1 MSQFGLAFLGTPEVR
16 HAGHLLTF
24 RSRKALG
31 ILIYLVAA
39 GGKHSREKLTALF
52 WPESD
57 ENAGRASL
65 RTTLTYLRN
74 TQPEPIDAQ
83 HFIIER
89 DTIGFDYTSAFDLDL
104 RTLEAAFLLTRTG
117 TGEPEGIQGRGTFP
131 RPSERDERHH
141 LLSLLQQAASCYRGP
156 FLEGFSIEDAPDF
169 DDWMRLQREVCHQ
182 RMSTVFDRLSQLQ
195 SDGGEFYRAIDTAT
209 RWIMH
214 DALHETAHQ
223 RLMQM
228 YIAIGDRS
236 NALRAYEACQSILEE
251 QLHTHP
257 SPETQALAERL
268 RVIGPRSTTSQGARD
283 ALLTKSAAG
292 AANRRSEPPS
302 FPDTPLAGRA
312 GEFAQLIESYHAILQ
327 GASRIMILQGEA
339 GIGKTRLANEFLGW
353 AAAHGADVLSGR
365 VFETGGRL
373 PYQPLVEALRNR
385 IERENAPDDLL
396 SDTWLAELSRLLPEL
411 RDRYPD
417 LPLPTLDETTARI
430 RLFEAITRLLE
441 TLATRAPVVFFIDDV
456 QWIDAA
462 SLDVL
467 SYAARNWTERGSPI
481 LLLLTARTEALST
494 TAAFSRWLASLEHK
508 LKVTNLE
515 LGPLTQG
522 DVAQVIAALHNN
534 EPVSSAFA
542 CSSEEQET
550 QERTRRFAAFS
561 KWLYTETG
569 GQPFYLTETLK
580 ALLERGLL
588 ALKPSNSK
596 AQKWTI
602 DLSAASDNAAL
613 LRGFLPPGVRQ
624 VIRSRLE
631 QLSSEGF
638 TLLMAGAVL
647 GQGFTFELLCQVA
660 NLTES
665 DALTALDETLRG
677 RLLFEEDTASQ
688 GFTGSYFFT
697 HDKIRD
703 VAYTEAGEARRRI
716 FHRRAF
722 ETLQALQRSPAEL
735 AHHAE
740 VAGLLEASFHYSLLA
755 GDEAMHLLAVRD
767 AIPQYERAL
776 SLAASSPGR
785 AAPPGEAPLKEDLS
799 AMQHLYTQLGHAY
812 ELNNE
817 VEQADSTYS
826 TMLKFAQDAH
836 RATMECAALN
846 LQAALYARNGY
857 HLEEATTLLH
867 SAWKIAERAGDTV
880 GLVETEWNLT
890 QLSGYL
896 FDPAAALAHGEQALA
911 LARQSEQKELLARCL
926 HVLAYAHMEPGHWA
940 EAEPYAQEARSL
952 YHELHNRAMEVD
964 TLSLGA
970 IAQINNGQPLA
981 GMQTARIA
989 HAISQEIG
997 YAWGQVNSALPLAM
1011 GSLEVGAFTD
1021 ALTFAEQ
1028 AETISVIT
1036 GQLLLL
1042 GVSLTLK
1049 GMAYRTVLNLEAA
1062 RAAHLEV
1069 LPWFEE
1075 TGLQP
1080 LIEMVVGEL
1089 CTDCALA
1096 GNWEEAYTYAL
1107 QAVRARS
1114 DTFLFSTQLTFWYQ
1128 IEALVRANEVERAAG
1143 EVQRFGE
1150 RIGSSRRY
1158 RIPYLRAMAVLAKEQ
1173 GEYDKTIGYLQEAA
1187 TLAEEMGLPGEWWS
1201 ILAEQGVLYVKQGEQ
1216 EQARRAFE
1224 QAAAIVQRLADMIR
1238 DQGQRA
1244 KFLTEG
1250 NFLQDR

>member
-1 MSQFGLAFLGTPEVR
+1 MGQLGLAFLGTPEVR
-16 HAGHLLTF
+16 HTEHILTF

-31 ILIYLVAA
+31 ILIYLVTA

-57 ENAGRASL
+57 EKAGRASL
-65 RTTLTYLRN
+65 RNTLAYLRN
-74 TQPEPIDAQ
+74 TQPEPIDTR
-83 HFIIER
+83 HFSIER
-89 DTIGFDYTSAFDLDL
+89 DTIGFDYTSTFDLDL
-104 RTLEAAFLLTRTG
+104 RTLEAAFQLTHTAEG
-117 TGEPEGIQGRGTFP
+117 TQGRGKVT
-131 RPSERDERHH
+131 RASERDERQH

-169 DDWMRLQREVCHQ
+169 DDWTRLQREVWHR
-182 RMSTVFDRLSQLQ
+182 RMSAVFDRLSQLQ
-195 SDGGEFYRAIDTAT
+195 SDGGEFYKAIDTAT

-223 RLMQM
+223 RLMEM
-228 YIAIGDRS
+228 YIAIGDRG
-236 NALRAYEACQSILEE
+236 NALRAYGACRSMLEE

-268 RVIGPRSTTSQGARD
+268 RVIGPRLTTSQGER
-283 ALLTKSAAG
+283 TKQ
-292 AANRRSEPPS
+292 RSEPPS

-312 GEFAQLIESYHAILQ
+312 GEFAQLIESYHAMRQ
-327 GASRIMILQGEA
+327 GSSRIMILQGEA

-353 AAAHGADVLSGR
+353 ATAHGADVLSGR
-365 VFETGGRL
+365 AFETGGRL
-373 PYQPLVEALRNR
+373 PYQPLVEALRKR

-417 LPLPTLDETTARI
+417 LPLPTSDETTARI

-441 TLATRAPVVFFIDDV
+441 TLATHAPVVFFIDDV
-456 QWIDAA
+456 QWADAA

-467 SYAARNWTERGSPI
+467 SYAARRWTESGSPI
-481 LLLLTARTEALST
+481 LLLLTARAEALIT
-494 TAAFSRWLASLEHK
+494 ITAISGWLASLEHN
-508 LKVTNLE
+508 LKVTNLA

-522 DVAQVIAALHNN
+522 DIAQVITALQNN

-542 CSSEEQET
+542 WSSAEQET
-550 QERTRRFAAFS
+550 QERTRRREAFS
-561 KWLYTETG
+561 RWLYTETG

-588 ALKPSNSK
+588 ALKLSNSK
-596 AQKWTI
+596 EQKWTI
-602 DLSAASDNAAL
+602 DLSAALDNEAL

-624 VIRSRLE
+624 VIHSRLE
-631 QLSSEGF
+631 QLSSQGI

-677 RLLFEEDTASQ
+677 RLLFEDATASQ
-688 GFTGSYFFT
+688 GFTEIYFFT
-697 HDKIRD
+697 HEKIRD
-703 VAYTEAGEARRRI
+703 VVHTEAGEARRRI

-722 ETLQALQRSPAEL
+722 EALQALQRSPAEL

-740 VAGLLEASFHYSLLA
+740 LAGLLEASFHHSLLA

-776 SLAASSPGR
+776 SLSLRQSGR
-785 AAPPGEAPLKEDLS
+785 AASPGESPLRENLS
-799 AMQHLYTQLGHAY
+799 TMQHLYTQLGHAY

-826 TMLKFAQDAH
+826 AMLKFAQDAH

-857 HLEEATTLLH
+857 QLAEAPRLLH
-867 SAWKIAERAGDTV
+867 LALEIAERAGDTA
-880 GLVETEWNLT
+880 GLVETEWNLA
-890 QLSGYL
+890 QLSGFL
-896 FDPAAALAHGEQALA
+896 FNPTAALVHGEQALA
-911 LARQSEQKELLARCL
+911 LARQSRQKEQLARCL
-926 HVLAYAHMEPGHWA
+926 HVLAYAHMEVGHWA
-940 EAEPYAQEARSL
+940 EAEPYAQEAHSL
-952 YHELHNRAMEVD
+952 YHELHNRTMEVD

-970 IAQINNGQPLA
+970 IAQINSGQPLS
-981 GMQTARIA
+981 GMQTARTA
-989 HAISQEIG
+989 HAISQEIS
-997 YAWGQVNSALPLAM
+997 YAWGQVNSVLPLAM
-1011 GSLEVGAFTD
+1011 GSLEVGEFTE
-1021 ALTFAEQ
+1021 ALMFAEQ
-1028 AETISVIT
+1028 AETISAIT

-1049 GMAYRTVLNLEAA
+1049 GMAHRTLLNLEAA

-1080 LIEMVVGEL
+1080 LIEMVAGEL

-1096 GNWEEAYTYAL
+1096 GNWVEACAYAR
-1107 QAVRARS
+1107 QAAKARS
-1114 DTFLFSTQLTFWYQ
+1114 DTFLFSTQFTFWYQ
-1128 IEALVRANEVERAAG
+1128 IEALIRANEVERAAG

-1150 RIGSSRRY
+1150 RIGNSRRY
-1158 RIPYLRAMAVLAKEQ
+1158 RIPYLRALAVVAKER
-1173 GEYDKTIGYLQEAA
+1173 GESDAAIGYLQEAA
-1187 TLAEEMGLPGEWWS
+1187 TLAEEIGLPGEWWS
-1201 ILAEQGVLYVKQGEQ
+1201 ILAAQGELYLKQGEQ
-1216 EQARRAFE
+1216 EQAHLAFK
-1224 QAAAIVQRLADMIR
+1224 QTAAIVQKLADAIR
-1238 DQGQRA
+1238 DPGQRA
-1244 KFLTEG
+1244 
-1250 NFLQDR
+1250 NFLAETQGWRVLEPPLD